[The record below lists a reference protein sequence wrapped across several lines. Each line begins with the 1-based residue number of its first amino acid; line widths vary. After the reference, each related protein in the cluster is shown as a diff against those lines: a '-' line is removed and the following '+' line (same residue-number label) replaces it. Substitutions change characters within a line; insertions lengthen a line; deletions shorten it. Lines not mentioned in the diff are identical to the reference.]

1 MKILLLNPPA
11 ESAVVR
17 EGRCQHEAAIW
28 DTVYPPL
35 TLATCAA
42 ILRHT
47 HDVRVVDAV
56 AARETLDAIEGV
68 TAAFGPDLIIA
79 SVSTPTVD
87 YDLMALKRLRERTGA
102 RIGAFGVH
110 ASYFAKDLV
119 GSGALDLVIHHEPEG
134 AAKALTRQ
142 PPEEIG
148 GVTYR
153 VNGEVVSNPPG
164 REYDPEDLPF
174 PAWDLLDMRHYRLPV
189 KRTPYVLMSS
199 GQGCPFPC
207 TFCVAP
213 YYSGVK
219 FRPRPVED
227 VLAEMKYVRGFVRDV
242 FFHTDTFT
250 LNKKYVLSL
259 CERMVAED
267 LGLSWISNSRVDTID
282 EEMVRAMRRAGC
294 WLLSFGIESGSQA
307 ILDGSKKKI
316 RLEQSR
322 QAVKI
327 ADDAGLMVAGHFIL
341 GLPGETE
348 DTIRE
353 TIQFAVELDLSFA
366 EFYIATPFPGAELY
380 EIFRD
385 SGNTPSADWKR
396 FEYSHNVLAP
406 KLDLESHRR
415 NAYVRFYLRPGQMLF
430 LLRKFGFANL
440 PQLAASGFRFL
451 SSVVR

>member
-1 MKILLLNPPA
+1 MKILLLNPPYDTG
-11 ESAVVR
+11 VVR

-42 ILRHT
+42 ILRQGHE
-47 HDVRVVDAV
+47 VRLMDAV
-56 AARETLDAIEGV
+56 AARTPLREVE
-68 TAAFGPDLIIA
+68 TAAAAFAPDLVVA

-87 YDLMALKRLRERTGA
+87 ADLAVLRRLREVTGA
-102 RIGAFGVH
+102 RVGAYGVH
-110 ASYFAKDLV
+110 ATYFAKDFV
-119 GSGALDLVIHHEPEG
+119 SSGALDFVIHHEPEG
-134 AAKALTRQ
+134 AAKELLRKPLEAV
-142 PPEEIG
+142 G

-153 VNGEVVSNPPG
+153 VDGRLETNPPAK
-164 REYDPEDLPF
+164 EYDPEDLPF

-189 KRTPYVLMSS
+189 KGTPYVLMTT

-227 VLAEMKYVRGFVRDV
+227 VLGEMKHVRSFVRDV

-259 CERMVAED
+259 CQRMIEED
-267 LGLSWISNSRVDTID
+267 LGLAWMSNSRVDTLD
-282 EEMVRAMRRAGC
+282 GEMVEAMRRAGC
-294 WLLSFGIESGSQA
+294 WLLAFGVESGSQK
-307 ILDGSKKKI
+307 ILDLSKKKI
-316 RLEQSR
+316 QLEQSR
-322 QAVKI
+322 RAVKL
-327 ADDAGLMVAGHFIL
+327 ANDAGLMVAGHFIL

-348 DTIRE
+348 ETIRE
-353 TIQFAVELDLSFA
+353 TIEFARELPLSFA
-366 EFYIATPFPGAELY
+366 EFYIATPFPGTELY
-380 EIFRD
+380 EVFRD
-385 SGNTPSADWKR
+385 SAGAFHADWKR

-406 KLDLESHRR
+406 GLDLEGHRR
-415 NAYVRFYLRPGQMLF
+415 KAYLGFYLRPAQMLF
-430 LLRKFGFANL
+430 LLRKFGVAYF

-451 SSVVR
+451 TAVVR

>member
-1 MKILLLNPPA
+1 MKVLLLNPPY
-11 ESAVVR
+11 ETGVVR

-42 ILRHT
+42 ILRQA
-47 HDVRVVDAV
+47 HDVRIIDAV
-56 AARETLDAIEGV
+56 AARTDLRQVEAAAV
-68 TAAFGPDLIIA
+68 AFGPDLIVA

-87 YDLMALKRLRERTGA
+87 SDLTVLKRLKESTGA
-102 RIGAFGVH
+102 RIGAYGVH
-110 ASYFAKDLV
+110 ATYFAKDLV

-134 AAKALTRQ
+134 AAKELTRKPLEQ
-142 PPEEIG
+142 VG
-148 GVTYR
+148 GVSYR
-153 VNGEVVSNPPG
+153 VDGRVVTNPSG
-164 REYDPEDLPF
+164 KEYDPEDLPF

-189 KRTPYVLMSS
+189 KRTPYVLMTT

-227 VLAEMKYVRGFVRDV
+227 VLAEMKYVRNFVRDV

-250 LNKKYVLSL
+250 LNKKYVMSL
-259 CERMVAED
+259 CQRLIEED
-267 LGLSWISNSRVDTID
+267 LGIGWVSNSRVDTVD
-282 EEMVRAMRRAGC
+282 EEMVRAMKRAGC
-294 WLLSFGIESGSQA
+294 WLLSFGIESGSQK
-307 ILDGSKKKI
+307 ILDTSKKKI
-316 RLEQSR
+316 QLEQSR
-322 QAVKI
+322 RAVKT
-327 ADDAGLMVAGHFIL
+327 ANDAGLMVAGHFIL

-348 DTIRE
+348 ETVRQTID
-353 TIQFAVELDLSFA
+353 FARELDLSFA

-380 EIFRD
+380 EVFRD
-385 SGNTPSADWKR
+385 STSAFHTDWKR
-396 FEYSHNVLAP
+396 FEYSHNVMAP
-406 KLDLESHRR
+406 DLDLERYRR
-415 NAYVRFYLRPGQMLF
+415 NAYVGFYLRPAQVLF
-430 LLRKFGFANL
+430 ILRKFGVAHL